1 MAKTPIL
8 IENKRA
14 YHDYEIID
22 KFEAGL
28 VLNGQEVKSIKSGRI
43 NLNASYVVFYHQ
55 PGSELHLIGASIP
68 PYQPKNAPKNYD
80 EKRSRKLLLRKKEI
94 RYLEGKSGQKG
105 LTFIP
110 LKVYTLN
117 GKIKLEFAL
126 ARGKKAYDKRD
137 TLKKRDIKRE
147 IEGALKIRG

>member
-1 MAKTPIL
+1 MVKIPKA

-14 YHDYEIID
+14 YYDYEIIE
-22 KFEAGL
+22 KFNAGL
-28 VLNGQEVKSIKSGRI
+28 VLTGQEVKSIKSGRI

-55 PGSELHLIGASIP
+55 PDSELYLIGAGIP
-68 PYQPKNAPKNYD
+68 AYQPKNAPRDYD

-137 TLKKRDIKRE
+137 ALKKRDIKRE
-147 IEGALKIRG
+147 IEGALKARG